1 LPSDGGSAAQ
11 EAQRL
16 RHRAGRH
23 WTQSAH
29 AVPCPES
36 SRGELPRGHDWV
48 SGDAIE
54 LWVFLIFPGV
64 RAKNPEVIEA
74 SLSWD
79 MMRSK
84 K

>member
-1 LPSDGGSAAQ
+1 MVTIL
-11 EAQRL
+11 
-16 RHRAGRH
+16 
-23 WTQSAH
+23 
-29 AVPCPES
+29 
-36 SRGELPRGHDWV
+36 SRP
-48 SGDAIE
+48 IE
-54 LWVFLIFPGV
+54 LWVFLIFPAV